1 MTAKASKGPKRTI
14 LSGPFLFHLI
24 VSTQLENLMSS
35 LEDRN
40 LIGIEPLPP
49 PIELKTAHPISSAAA
64 NVVLRARNDIRDVL
78 HGRDTRRQV
87 VVVGPC
93 SLHDPRVALE
103 YARLLLPV
111 ARELED
117 RLVILMRA
125 YFEKPRT
132 TVGWKG
138 LVNDPQLD
146 GSCRVA
152 EGLATARQL
161 LLEIT
166 EIGLPCAT
174 EFLDPIS
181 PQYLADAVAW
191 TAIGARTTESQ
202 THREMASG
210 LSMPVGFKNGTDGT
224 ISVAV
229 DAMVSA
235 AHPHSF
241 LGIRSDGTAAVV
253 KTAGNPDTHVVLRG
267 GRDQT
272 NYDPATIE
280 AISKKLTVRGVM
292 IDCSHGNSRKDPMRQ
307 SAVLRAVA
315 ALVRSGASGVLGA
328 MLESHIHAGRQ
339 DWKPGRELEYGVS
352 ITDGC
357 IGFEETKVL
366 LRELAAAS
374 DRSCRGDPRRPV

>member
-1 MTAKASKGPKRTI
+1 
-14 LSGPFLFHLI
+14 
-24 VSTQLENLMSS
+24 MSS

-40 LIGIEPLPP
+40 LVGIEPLPP
-49 PIELKTAHPISSAAA
+49 PTELKTAHPISARAAD
-64 NVVLRARNDIRDVL
+64 VVLRARNDIRDVL
-78 HGRDTRRQV
+78 HGRDTERQV

-93 SLHDPRVALE
+93 SLHDPKVALD
-103 YARLLLPV
+103 YARLLLPL

-117 RLVILMRA
+117 QLVILMRT

-138 LVNDPQLD
+138 LVNDPRLD

-152 EGLATARQL
+152 EGLAGARQL

-181 PQYLADAVAW
+181 PQYLADAIAW

-224 ISVAV
+224 VCVAV
-229 DAMVSA
+229 DAMVAA

-267 GRDQT
+267 GRDRT
-272 NYDPATIE
+272 NCDPDTIE
-280 AISKKLTVRGVM
+280 AVSQRLSVRGVM
-292 IDCSHGNSRKDPMRQ
+292 VDCSHGNSRKDPARQ
-307 SAVLRAVA
+307 GRVLRDVA
-315 ALVRSGASGVLGA
+315 AYVRSGASGVLGV
-328 MLESHIHAGRQ
+328 MLESHIHPGRQ
-339 DWKPGRELEYGVS
+339 DWIPGGALEYGVS

-357 IGFEETKVL
+357 IGFEETEGL
-366 LRELAAAS
+366 LRELASAVGPHTSAS
-374 DRSCRGDPRRPV
+374 SIVPRLSTT

>member
-1 MTAKASKGPKRTI
+1 MDQEK
-14 LSGPFLFHLI
+14 
-24 VSTQLENLMSS
+24 VMSC

-40 LIGIEPLPP
+40 LAGIESIPP
-49 PIELKTAHPISSAAA
+49 PNELKHAHPISETAAG
-64 NVVLRARNDIRDVL
+64 VVLRARSDIRDVL
-78 HGRDTRRQV
+78 HGRDHRRQV

-93 SLHDPRVALE
+93 SLHDPVVALD
-103 YARLLLPV
+103 YARRLQPL
-111 ARELED
+111 AGELGD
-117 RLVILMRA
+117 RLIILMRT

-138 LVNDPQLD
+138 LVNDPRLD

-152 EGLATARQL
+152 EGLAGARRL
-161 LLEIT
+161 LVEINDL
-166 EIGLPCAT
+166 GLPCAT

-210 LSMPVGFKNGTDGT
+210 LSMPVGFKNGTDGN
-224 ISVAV
+224 SPVAI
-229 DAMVSA
+229 DAMVAA

-253 KTAGNPDTHVVLRG
+253 RTAGNPDTHVVLRG
-267 GRDQT
+267 GRDRT
-272 NYDPATIE
+272 NFDRATIDGV
-280 AISKKLTVRGVM
+280 AQKLSVRGVM
-292 IDCSHGNSRKDPMRQ
+292 IDCSHGNSQKDPTRQ
-307 SAVLRAVA
+307 SQVLRQVA
-315 ALVRSGASGVLGA
+315 SHIRDGTSGLLGV

-339 DWKPGRELEYGVS
+339 DWNPGEQLEYGIS

-357 IGFEETKVL
+357 IDFEETEML
-366 LRELAAAS
+366 LRELADAIGPAAE
-374 DRSCRGDPRRPV
+374 G

>member
-1 MTAKASKGPKRTI
+1 MK
-14 LSGPFLFHLI
+14 
-24 VSTQLENLMSS
+24 LEKTMSS

-40 LIGIEPLPP
+40 LRGIEPLPP
-49 PIELKTAHPISSAAA
+49 PTELKTAHPISAHAASI
-64 NVVLRARNDIRDVL
+64 VLRTRNDVRDVL

-93 SLHDPRVALE
+93 SLHDPKVALD

-111 ARELED
+111 AHELED
-117 RLVILMRA
+117 QLVIIMRA

-132 TVGWKG
+132 TIGWKG
-138 LVNDPQLD
+138 LVNDPRLD
-146 GSCRVA
+146 GSCHVA
-152 EGLATARQL
+152 EGLATARKL
-161 LLEIT
+161 LLEIN

-224 ISVAV
+224 VSVAV
-229 DAMVSA
+229 DAMVAA

-241 LGIRSDGTAAVV
+241 LGIRSDGSAAVV

-267 GRDQT
+267 GRERT

-280 AISKKLTVRGVM
+280 AITEKLSVRGVM
-292 IDCSHGNSRKDPMRQ
+292 IDCSHGNSRKDPARQ
-307 SAVLRAVA
+307 
-315 ALVRSGASGVLGA
+315 SGVLREVTTRVRGGA
-328 MLESHIHAGRQ
+328 TGVLGVMLESHIHAGRQ
-339 DWKPGRELEYGVS
+339 DWIPGRKLDYGVS

-366 LRELAAAS
+366 LRELGAALRQGITSNRTSAVS
-374 DRSCRGDPRRPV
+374 VNAA

>member
-1 MTAKASKGPKRTI
+1 M
-14 LSGPFLFHLI
+14 F
-24 VSTQLENLMSS
+24 
-35 LEDRN
+35 
-40 LIGIEPLPP
+40 
-49 PIELKTAHPISSAAA
+49 AA
-64 NVVLRARNDIRDVL
+64 IRDEGAL
-78 HGRDTRRQV
+78 KRRQV

-93 SLHDPRVALE
+93 SLHDPKAALD
-103 YARLLLPV
+103 YASRLLPL

-132 TVGWKG
+132 TIGWKG
-138 LVNDPQLD
+138 LVNDPHLD

-152 EGLATARQL
+152 EGLAGARRL

-224 ISVAV
+224 ISVAA

-307 SAVLRAVA
+307 SAVLREVA

-357 IGFEETKVL
+357 IGFEETEVL

>member
-1 MTAKASKGPKRTI
+1 
-14 LSGPFLFHLI
+14 
-24 VSTQLENLMSS
+24 MSS

-40 LIGIEPLPP
+40 LVGIEPLPP
-49 PIELKTAHPISSAAA
+49 PTELKSAHPISVHAAD
-64 NVVLRARNDIRDVL
+64 VVLRARNDVRDVL
-78 HGRDTRRQV
+78 HRRDTRRQV

-93 SLHDPRVALE
+93 SLHDRKVALD

-117 RLVILMRA
+117 QLVILMRA

-138 LVNDPQLD
+138 LVNDPHLD

-152 EGLATARQL
+152 EGLAGARKL

-210 LSMPVGFKNGTDGT
+210 LSMPVGFKNSTDGT
-224 ISVAV
+224 VSVAV
-229 DAMVSA
+229 DAMVA
-235 AHPHSF
+235 ASHPHSF
-241 LGIRSDGTAAVV
+241 LGIRSDGSAAVV

-267 GRDQT
+267 GRGRT
-272 NYDPATIE
+272 NYDAKTIE
-280 AISKKLTVRGVM
+280 AISQRLSVRGVM
-292 IDCSHGNSRKDPMRQ
+292 IDCSHGNSRKDPTRQ
-307 SAVLRAVA
+307 NIVLREVA
-315 ALVRSGASGVLGA
+315 AHVRGGAKGVLGV

-339 DWKPGRELEYGVS
+339 DWKPGRTLEYGVS

-357 IGFEETKVL
+357 IGFEETVML
-366 LRELAAAS
+366 LRELAAAVGIRAS
-374 DRSCRGDPRRPV
+374 RRAAVATVSAA

>member
-1 MTAKASKGPKRTI
+1 
-14 LSGPFLFHLI
+14 
-24 VSTQLENLMSS
+24 MSS

-40 LIGIEPLPP
+40 LVGIESLPP
-49 PIELKTAHPISSAAA
+49 PIELKTAHPISSRAA
-64 NVVLRARNDIRDVL
+64 NIVLRARNDIRNVL
-78 HGRDTRRQV
+78 HGRDDRRQV

-93 SLHDPRVALE
+93 SLHDPKVALD
-103 YARLLLPV
+103 YASRLLPL

-132 TVGWKG
+132 TIGWKG
-138 LVNDPQLD
+138 LVNDPHLD

-152 EGLATARQL
+152 EGLAGARRL

-210 LSMPVGFKNGTDGT
+210 LSMPVGFKNGTDGNYP
-224 ISVAV
+224 VAI
-229 DAMVSA
+229 DAMIAA

-241 LGIRSDGTAAVV
+241 LGIRSDGIAAVV
-253 KTAGNPDTHVVLRG
+253 KTAGNPDSHVVLRG
-267 GRDQT
+267 GRDMT
-272 NYDPATIE
+272 NYDRETVE
-280 AISKKLTVRGVM
+280 AVSSKLDVRGVM
-292 IDCSHGNSRKDPMRQ
+292 VDCSHGNSRKNPAHQ
-307 SAVLRAVA
+307 SDVLREVA
-315 ALVRSGASGVLGA
+315 SHIRGGARGILGV
-328 MLESHIHAGRQ
+328 MLESHIHPGRQ
-339 DWKPGRELEYGVS
+339 DWGRGQPLEYGVS

-357 IGFEETKVL
+357 IGFEETDVL
-366 LRELAAAS
+366 LRELAAAV
-374 DRSCRGDPRRPV
+374 RPLASRPAAAVGAASAA

>member
-1 MTAKASKGPKRTI
+1 
-14 LSGPFLFHLI
+14 
-24 VSTQLENLMSS
+24 MSS

-40 LIGIEPLPP
+40 LLGIEPLPP
-49 PIELKTAHPISSAAA
+49 PTELKTAHPISNPAA
-64 NVVLRARNDIRDVL
+64 NVVLRARSDIRDVL

-87 VVVGPC
+87 VIVGPC
-93 SLHDPRVALE
+93 SLHDPEVALD

-132 TVGWKG
+132 TIGWKG
-138 LVNDPQLD
+138 LVNDPHLD

-152 EGLATARQL
+152 EGLATARRL

-166 EIGLPCAT
+166 DIGLPCAT

-210 LSMPVGFKNGTDGT
+210 LSMPVGFKNGTDGS
-224 ISVAV
+224 ISVAA
-229 DAMVSA
+229 DAMVAA

-241 LGIRSDGTAAVV
+241 LGIRADGTAAVV

-267 GRDQT
+267 GRDGT

-280 AISKKLTVRGVM
+280 AISQKLSVRGVM
-292 IDCSHGNSRKDPMRQ
+292 IDCSHGNSQKDPMRQ
-307 SAVLRAVA
+307 SAVLREVA
-315 ALVRSGASGVLGA
+315 THLRGGARGILGV

-339 DWKPGRELEYGVS
+339 DWVPGQPLEYGVS

-357 IGFEETKVL
+357 IGFEETEVL
-366 LRELAAAS
+366 LRELAAAI
-374 DRSCRGDPRRPV
+374 RPVAVRRTPAASVSAA

>member
-1 MTAKASKGPKRTI
+1 MAVAP
-14 LSGPFLFHLI
+14 
-24 VSTQLENLMSS
+24 LENLMSS

-40 LIGIEPLPP
+40 LVGIESLPP
-49 PIELKTAHPISSAAA
+49 PTELKTAHPISSQAA
-64 NVVLRARNDIRDVL
+64 NIVLSARNDIRDVL

-93 SLHDPRVALE
+93 SLHDPTVALD

-111 ARELED
+111 AQELED
-117 RLVILMRA
+117 QLVILMRA

-138 LVNDPQLD
+138 LVNDPRLD
-146 GSCRVA
+146 GSCHVA
-152 EGLATARQL
+152 EGLASARQL
-161 LLEIT
+161 LLEIN

-224 ISVAV
+224 VSVAA
-229 DAMVSA
+229 DAMVAA

-272 NYDPATIE
+272 NYDSETIE
-280 AISKKLTVRGVM
+280 ALSRRLSVRGVM
-292 IDCSHGNSRKDPMRQ
+292 VDCSHGNSQKDPARQ
-307 SAVLRAVA
+307 SSVLRDVA
-315 ALVRSGASGVLGA
+315 AHLRGGATGILGV

-339 DWKPGRELEYGVS
+339 DWKPGRTLEYGVS

-357 IGFEETKVL
+357 IGFEETEVL
-366 LRELAAAS
+366 LRELAAAV
-374 DRSCRGDPRRPV
+374 RRPITSSRTPTVSVSAA

>member
-1 MTAKASKGPKRTI
+1 MK
-14 LSGPFLFHLI
+14 F
-24 VSTQLENLMSS
+24 

-40 LIGIEPLPP
+40 LVGIEALPP
-49 PIELKTAHPISSAAA
+49 PIELKTAHPISDAAA
-64 NVVLRARNDIRDVL
+64 RVVLRARDDVRDAL
-78 HGRDTRRQV
+78 HGRDTLRQV

-93 SLHDPRVALE
+93 SLHDPVVALD

-117 RLVILMRA
+117 RLIILMRA

-138 LVNDPQLD
+138 LVNDPHLD

-152 EGLATARQL
+152 EGLAGARRL
-161 LLEIT
+161 LLEIS
-166 EIGLPCAT
+166 EMGLPCAT

-191 TAIGARTTESQ
+191 TAIGARTAESQ

-224 ISVAV
+224 VSVAV
-229 DAMVSA
+229 DAMVA
-235 AHPHSF
+235 ASHPHSF
-241 LGIRSDGTAAVV
+241 LGIRSDGTAAIV
-253 KTAGNPDTHVVLRG
+253 KTAGNPDTHIVLRG
-267 GRDQT
+267 GRDRT
-272 NYDPATIE
+272 NYDVKTIE
-280 AISKKLTVRGVM
+280 AARRRLGVRGVM
-292 IDCSHGNSRKDPMRQ
+292 IDCSHGNSRKDPTRQ
-307 SAVLRAVA
+307 GHVLRQVA
-315 ALVRSGASGVLGA
+315 AQLRDHTPRKNTPGILGV

-339 DWKPGRELEYGVS
+339 DWVPGHTLEYGVS

-357 IGFEETKVL
+357 IGFDETKTL
-366 LRELAAAS
+366 LRELATAVRPIASRKAARIAAVRVS
-374 DRSCRGDPRRPV
+374 AA

>member
-1 MTAKASKGPKRTI
+1 MP
-14 LSGPFLFHLI
+14 
-24 VSTQLENLMSS
+24 ST
-35 LEDRN
+35 
-40 LIGIEPLPP
+40 GF
-49 PIELKTAHPISSAAA
+49 PISTIRTPRPAPSDFPICSAPSSAA
-64 NVVLRARNDIRDVL
+64 NVVLRARSDIRDVL
-78 HGRDTRRQV
+78 HGRDQQRQV

-93 SLHDPRVALE
+93 SLHDPTVALD

-138 LVNDPQLD
+138 LVNDPHLD

-161 LLEIT
+161 LLEIN

-210 LSMPVGFKNGTDGT
+210 LSMPVGFKNGTDGS
-224 ISVAV
+224 ISVAA
-229 DAMVSA
+229 DAMVA
-235 AHPHSF
+235 EDPDITG
-241 LGIRSDGTAAVV
+241 LGSGRRPRRRDDLVV
-253 KTAGNPDTHVVLRG
+253 RVVL
-267 GRDQT
+267 
-272 NYDPATIE
+272 A
-280 AISKKLTVRGVM
+280 
-292 IDCSHGNSRKDPMRQ
+292 RQ
-307 SAVLRAVA
+307 
-315 ALVRSGASGVLGA
+315 
-328 MLESHIHAGRQ
+328 
-339 DWKPGRELEYGVS
+339 
-352 ITDGC
+352 
-357 IGFEETKVL
+357 
-366 LRELAAAS
+366 
-374 DRSCRGDPRRPV
+374 